1 MPKRKQPPK
10 DSGKE
15 EEVVVEQGSQGKT
28 DLVAAAPH
36 QPTLS
41 RVLVAVRAALGAMVD
56 LADAA
61 ADALTKRV
69 QGRS

>member
-10 DSGKE
+10 DSGREKSE
-15 EEVVVEQGSQGKT
+15 
-28 DLVAAAPH
+28 LVAPEPQRRPALFRAL
-36 QPTLS
+36 QT
-41 RVLVAVRAALGAMVD
+41 VRAALGAVID